1 VLRLIGFFVLV
12 MLVLQGLRFLP
23 FLGPLFRI
31 PFFGFWIAAILCSV
45 VLSKLASD
53 TIDRRRLKNRE
64 RDLSAVDTPHN
75 QGKLGLLLLTSG
87 RPRAAVE
94 PLRRA
99 AAGDPQSAEWAYRLG
114 CALLESGRPKEAV
127 PELSRAAHADEEHAY
142 GAVQLRLGEAL
153 QACHREGE
161 ALAALDLFQRNHG
174 DSPESAYRRGSVL
187 KSMGRKSEASESFAR
202 VGQLARTS
210 ASFQRNAARGWA
222 WRAFWARLT

>member
-1 VLRLIGFFVLV
+1 VLRLIGFFALV
-12 MLVLQGLRFLP
+12 MLVLQGLRFVP
-23 FLGPLFRI
+23 FLGPLFQI

-45 VLSKLASD
+45 IVSKLASD
-53 TIDRRRLKNRE
+53 AVDRRRLKNRE

-114 CALLESGRPKEAV
+114 CALLESGREKEAV
-127 PELSRAAHADEEHAY
+127 PELARAARADEEHAY
-142 GAVQLRLGEAL
+142 GAVQLRLAEAL
-153 QACHREGE
+153 QASGKSDE
-161 ALAALDLFQRNHG
+161 ALSALDRFQHNHG
-174 DSPESAYRRGSVL
+174 DNPESAYRRGSVL
-187 KSMGRKSEASESFAR
+187 KSMGRKSEAAECFAR

-210 ASFQRNAARGWA
+210 ARFQKNAARGWA